1 VPHEEANTH
10 ADSRDTGGNNLGT
23 GRPEQKRPRKRRL
36 DRFPYVVLLKEY
48 TTALATGNVLG
59 PDSLDV
65 RSRTLR
71 HVFQVLLDLRD
82 AGRIDTLDP
91 RHFMKKEIDA
101 LSQWMADKS
110 TGYQAKLWT
119 AIESFLLY
127 CENGILKVLE
137 TKMQWTRPDPTYTPQ
152 DVKDEDWL
160 RDTLRRLDGLEG
172 WQTTATRFVVAFM
185 FGTGL
190 RPKELRL
197 ADLKDLDA
205 NRWVFRVM
213 HPKKVRGAI
222 VGAELAIYADT
233 RVHVADFLAAR
244 EKHLLE
250 LGINPASVTALI
262 PSERGKHYSD
272 VGFRNI
278 RIDTFRKA
286 GVTGDFRVLRRT
298 HEQLLMDRL
307 EQRGYKEGSVIE
319 IAAKRLRHSPLT
331 ALKHYADL
339 RTRRGQD
346 AAKEA
351 WEAPVVEVQ

>member
-1 VPHEEANTH
+1 
-10 ADSRDTGGNNLGT
+10 
-23 GRPEQKRPRKRRL
+23 L